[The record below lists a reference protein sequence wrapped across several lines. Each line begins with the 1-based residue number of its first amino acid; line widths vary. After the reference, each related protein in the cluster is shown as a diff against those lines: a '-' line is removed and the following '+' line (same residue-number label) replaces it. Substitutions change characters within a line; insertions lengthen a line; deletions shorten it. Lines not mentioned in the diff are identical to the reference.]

1 VVLKNDIN
9 PCRRVEKF
17 KNRSR
22 ERFLTRVELER
33 LHQAIA
39 VEPETVCDLI
49 MMFLATGQRKSNVFS
64 MEWNEID
71 LDSALWII
79 PASKFKNGDSCT
91 VALNAAAL
99 AVLERR
105 LKHTNSQWVFPGR
118 WQGQHIVCIK
128 KPWARIIKR
137 AGIVDA
143 TLHDLRRTVASHMA
157 ISGASPYVIGKAL
170 GHKDPRST
178 AVYARLDLQA
188 VRDMQETISPAL
200 FGREIQSKR
209 EQKKGSSESYDAE
222 ILSISVIEEG
232 ESQQALNDHQPR
244 PKNAELKI
252 RPYEQT
258 IIEGK
263 ILTAIRHKAGTRKAF
278 YKKIGGQF
286 QVNSREM
293 DRILAEMES
302 RGLIVSIPDALNRNI
317 VRYVIP
323 QEEPEMTLAIAPR
336 RMDTPR
342 KS

>member
-1 VVLKNDIN
+1 
-9 PCRRVEKF
+9 
-17 KNRSR
+17 
-22 ERFLTRVELER
+22 
-33 LHQAIA
+33 
-39 VEPETVCDLI
+39 
-49 MMFLATGQRKSNVFS
+49 
-64 MEWNEID
+64 
-71 LDSALWII
+71 
-79 PASKFKNGDSCT
+79 
-91 VALNAAAL
+91 
-99 AVLERR
+99 
-105 LKHTNSQWVFPGR
+105 
-118 WQGQHIVCIK
+118 
-128 KPWARIIKR
+128 
-137 AGIVDA
+137 
-143 TLHDLRRTVASHMA
+143 MA

-336 RMDTPR
+336 RMDTTR